1 MMTAIGAPSETV
13 VQRDERGPSRPAQ
26 RAPRE
31 MDRVRPSLLREAF
44 YFMAL
49 QESTTVIKD
58 RAGRDARAAQH
69 PEVALVI
76 IWSRAEPERIGEL
89 LIPIGPIGPAGD
101 AFGFGRACAPGTRP
115 LELVRQRPGET
126 SATGPTRAGGI
137 SRHQWRVRRAHRAL
151 DLENTG
157 RCGLRVNGSAV
168 NQATVRAG
176 DLVEIVDEMSLLAVS
191 RSPRMLGPGLPA
203 ALVPPFGGADAFGV
217 VGESAAAWDLR
228 RQLAFAG
235 GRADHVLLTGPSGT
249 GKELAARAIH
259 GLSRRAGEKLI
270 ARNAA
275 TFPEGLVD
283 AELFGNLRDYPNPG
297 MPERAGLI
305 GAADG
310 SVLFLDEI
318 GELPHALQAHLL
330 RVLEDGEYQR
340 LGDSR
345 ARRADLRVIA
355 ATNRGVDDIKHDVV
369 ARLRLRVALPGLDQR
384 REDIPLVAR
393 HLLRRMAAGDALVAD
408 RCFGGDPR
416 GEPRWTARFVAGLVQ
431 AHYATH
437 VRELEAWL
445 WQAIRDNPEGE
456 LDEIPVACRD
466 SAVAGP
472 DVDGDAGDDHE
483 PGVDPRTIDPERLRA
498 VLDEYGGSRERA
510 WRALGLRSRH
520 QLLRL
525 MRRHGA

>member
-1 MMTAIGAPSETV
+1 MS
-13 VQRDERGPSRPAQ
+13 
-26 RAPRE
+26 
-31 MDRVRPSLLREAF
+31 
-44 YFMAL
+44 L

-58 RAGRDARAAQH
+58 RAGRDARTAPR
-69 PEVALVI
+69 PELALVI
-76 IWSRAEPERIGEL
+76 IWSRAEPARIGEV
-89 LIPIGPIGPAGD
+89 LIPAAAAAD
-101 AFGFGRACAPGTRP
+101 TFGFGRACAPGTRA
-115 LELVRQRPGET
+115 LELIRQRPGET
-126 SATGPTRAGGI
+126 SATGPTRAAGI
-137 SRHQWRVRRAHRAL
+137 SRDQWRVRRSPRAL
-151 DLENTG
+151 EIENTG
-157 RCGLRVNGSAV
+157 RCGLRVNGDATT
-168 NQATVRAG
+168 QATVRAG
-176 DLVEIVDEMSLLAVS
+176 DLVEIVDEMLLLAVS
-191 RSPRMLGPGLPA
+191 RPARLHGPCLPP
-203 ALVPPFGGADAFGV
+203 ALIPPFGGADAFGL
-217 VGESAAAWDLR
+217 VGESVAAWDLR

-259 GLSRRAGEKLI
+259 GLSRRAGEKLV

-310 SVLFLDEI
+310 SILFLDEI

-355 ATNRGVDDIKHDVV
+355 ATNRAADDIKHDVL
-369 ARLRLRVALPGLDQR
+369 ARLRLRVALPGLEHR

-393 HLLRRMAAGDALVAD
+393 HLLRGMAARDPLVAE
-408 RCFGGDPR
+408 RCFAGDPR

-431 AHYATH
+431 ARYTTH

-445 WQAIRDNPEGE
+445 WQAIRDNPDGE
-456 LDEIPVACRD
+456 LDELPVGCRD
-466 SAVAGP
+466 RIATGGAGS
-472 DVDGDAGDDHE
+472 DVGTGARGDRE

-498 VLDEYGGSRERA
+498 VLDEHGGSRERA

-525 MRRHGA
+525 MRRYGD